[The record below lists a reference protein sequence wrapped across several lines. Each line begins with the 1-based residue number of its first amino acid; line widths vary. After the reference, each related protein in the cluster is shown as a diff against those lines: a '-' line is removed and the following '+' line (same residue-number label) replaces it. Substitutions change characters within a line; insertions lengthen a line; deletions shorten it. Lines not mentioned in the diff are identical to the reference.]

1 MLLIALALL
10 AAAWIVLA
18 VAILGVCRRAAAGD
32 RALAAMRTAAFERD
46 LSRLVPLA

>member
-10 AAAWIVLA
+10 AATWIA
-18 VAILGVCRRAAAGD
+18 VAVTILGVCRCAAAGD